1 MLQTLITRLLF
12 AIISSSIAYGTTV
25 QAPTRAVPT
34 YLPIP
39 SSAAG
44 PPIPPV
50 GYRVESFGKGAYMV
64 TEGTYQSIFVV
75 STHGVIVVDC
85 PPTIGHN
92 LLYAIGNTTHLPITH
107 LVYSHSHADHIG
119 GASLVLSSSL
129 VKKKITTIAHS
140 VTSARLS
147 RVPDPNRPVPQVTFQ
162 DSYNLRLGN
171 QTLQLS
177 YKGPNHLDGNIFI
190 YLPKQKLLMLVDVVY
205 PGWTPFDR
213 LGEVSNLPGYIR
225 AHDQI
230 LSYDFN
236 HYVGGHLDRSGTR
249 QDVEVQREYIH
260 DLYDNC
266 KETIRLTATSDPVL
280 GAQTIL
286 GAALGAN
293 PGNPWAAF
301 RAYLD
306 IAAEY
311 CANVTNE
318 KWSTRLAAADV
329 FQFSNAAAM
338 VESLRIDYGIL
349 GPFGNS

>member
-1 MLQTLITRLLF
+1 MLRALIMKWF
-12 AIISSSIAYGTTV
+12 IAITSVSIAYGISIQALV
-25 QAPTRAVPT
+25 QPIPP
-34 YLPIP
+34 YLPI
-39 SSAAG
+39 SLNAAG

-50 GYRVESFGKGAYMV
+50 GYRVEPFGDGAYMV

-75 STHGVIVVDC
+75 STYGVIVVDC
-85 PPTIGHN
+85 PPTIGHS
-92 LLYAIGNTTHLPITH
+92 LLYAIGNTTDLPITH

-119 GASLVLSSSL
+119 GASLVLSSSPT
-129 VKKKITTIAHS
+129 KKRITTIAHS
-140 VTSARLS
+140 VTSTLLS
-147 RVPDPNRPVPQVTFQ
+147 RVSDPNRPVPEVTFQ
-162 DSYNLRLGN
+162 DSYKLRVGN
-171 QTLQLS
+171 QTLKLS

-190 YLPKQKLLMLVDVVY
+190 YLPKQKVLMLVDVVY

-249 QDVEVQREYIH
+249 QDVKIQREYVH

-266 KETIRLTATSDPVL
+266 KETIRLTTTDDPVL
-280 GAQTIL
+280 GAQAIL

-301 RAYLD
+301 RTYLD
-306 IAAEY
+306 IAAGY

-349 GPFGNS
+349 GPFGNR